1 MATSTLPKTAE
12 FLVFPTG
19 SSSFAWRVI
28 ATESGRTVSRHQRL
42 DNAVKKA
49 ELLNFRALTPVMPE
63 PQFAERPIFWT
74 RRIDL
79 GSCQHW
85 YDTAYDPANPAG
97 CDRSAMITDLETG
110 CGFCVEHWKE
120 FQS

>member
-1 MATSTLPKTAE
+1 MAATNLPVNPS

-19 SSSFAWRVI
+19 SAEFAWRIVAL
-28 ATESGRTVSRHQRL
+28 ATGRTIARYKHL
-42 DNAVKKA
+42 DHAVERAK
-49 ELLNFRALTPVMPE
+49 LLNFPPPPVLPE
-63 PQFAERPIFWT
+63 PQFAERPILWT
-74 RRIDL
+74 RGFDL
-79 GSCQHW
+79 GTCQHW

-97 CDRSAMITDLETG
+97 CDRSAMVTDLETG